1 MTRKSRLR
9 LTFCLALVAAVAAIV
24 AGLASSAS
32 ASPFVPLF
40 EFNCGSAGTF
50 FSEVN
55 LLPAAADPAFAP
67 PRVASV
73 RLLTTESSETNAVF
87 VLLQVTTVSTG
98 QVDFTNP
105 GLEANRANP
114 NLVTCTITRP
124 DGQFQAIGLLTSG
137 G

>member
-32 ASPFVPLF
+32 ASPFVPL
-40 EFNCGSAGTF
+40 FNCGSAGTF